1 MNDHL
6 SWETLNDLVDGLLP
20 VAAAAGAEEHA
31 RSCAS
36 CGAALAELRDTVRS
50 AGEIPESLAPPPDL
64 WTEVRATI
72 EARKVARLPG
82 GAGPSIRGWWV
93 TPGRLAVAAAALVM
107 VSAAATGAILIARQ
121 ERLVRIGAPSAV
133 AVSWQSTEREFVAS
147 VLELR
152 EQLAAVHSRVSPETV
167 AKVEHALST
176 IDLAIA
182 EARDALV
189 RDPANAA
196 LSEILA
202 SNYRQKIGLLRR
214 ATQLASST

>member
-1 MNDHL
+1 
-6 SWETLNDLVDGLLP
+6 
-20 VAAAAGAEEHA
+20 
-31 RSCAS
+31 
-36 CGAALAELRDTVRS
+36 
-50 AGEIPESLAPPPDL
+50 
-64 WTEVRATI
+64 
-72 EARKVARLPG
+72 
-82 GAGPSIRGWWV
+82 
-93 TPGRLAVAAAALVM
+93 ALVM
-107 VSAAATGAILIARQ
+107 VSAAATGAILTARQ